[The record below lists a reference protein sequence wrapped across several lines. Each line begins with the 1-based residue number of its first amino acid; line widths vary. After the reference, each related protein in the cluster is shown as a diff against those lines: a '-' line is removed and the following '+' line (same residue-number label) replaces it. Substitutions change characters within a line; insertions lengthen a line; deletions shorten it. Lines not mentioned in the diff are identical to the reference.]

1 MKEWIILPEY
11 QNHFLKR
18 IKYRA
23 VHINM
28 VIWTL
33 QKIEFSKRKIG
44 QMENNQYGAQRR
56 TFEIR
61 DIKDMFKFLLIHDQN
76 PRWRGERKMER
87 RNAQRGNGQT
97 LFKIDKNKT
106 PSQPTELKLR
116 GTEVLLQAKNKRKIL
131 KESRKKKSDCHNI
144 QRTLTIQII
153 RK

>member
-23 VHINM
+23 VYINM
-28 VIWTL
+28 VIWTQ
-33 QKIEFSKRKIG
+33 QKIEFASRKIS

-76 PRWRGERKMER
+76 PRWRERE
-87 RNAQRGNGQT
+87 NGKKKCPKRKWSNF
-97 LFKIDKNKT
+97 FKIDKNKT
-106 PSQPTELKLR
+106 QAPTSIVCW
-116 GTEVLLQAKNKRKIL
+116 TQQKNNR
-131 KESRKKKSDCHNI
+131 NV
-144 QRTLTIQII
+144 
-153 RK
+153 

>member
-76 PRWRGERKMER
+76 PRWRGERKWKEEMPKEEM
-87 RNAQRGNGQT
+87 AK
-97 LFKIDKNKT
+97 LFSKFIKT
-106 PSQPTELKLR
+106 KH
-116 GTEVLLQAKNKRKIL
+116 QANPQ
-131 KESRKKKSDCHNI
+131 N
-144 QRTLTIQII
+144 
-153 RK
+153 